1 MQDGHHILII
11 RKIQIKSTLRFHLTS
26 VESLQSRNQEFNNY
40 WWSQSIKN
48 ASVLL
53 AGGFKYRSSKLGFS
67 LIYLSLQGCVVI
79 KIPQKG
85 VDGVGGHR
93 SSWTLEDNPLFVTH
107 CAQNS
112 KLKQPKGR
120 KSLFWLTLP
129 RSVVPHSLEGSA
141 AGTGSWLTMFYSHSQ
156 RRE

>member
-1 MQDGHHILII
+1 M
-11 RKIQIKSTLRFHLTS
+11 KSKH
-26 VESLQSRNQEFNNY
+26 
-40 WWSQSIKN
+40 KN

-67 LIYLSLQGCVVI
+67 MIYLSLQGCVVI

-120 KSLFWLTLP
+120 KGLFWLTLP

-141 AGTGSWLTMFYSHSQ
+141 AGTGS
-156 RRE
+156 